1 MRQTSWHIITGA
13 PCSGKTTVIKEIE
26 QRGIRVIH
34 EAARAYIDRQ
44 LGRGLRLDQ
53 IKANM
58 EQFERHI
65 LQAKVRV
72 EDSLTKTETVF
83 FDRGVPDSIAYYNLA
98 GLDPA
103 EPLELSRRIRY
114 GRIFFFERLNFFKDG
129 VRSEDEM
136 IAARLNALL
145 LQAYEAIGYDIIPV
159 PVMPVADRTD
169 LVLATID

>member
-1 MRQTSWHIITGA
+1 MRQTNWHIITGA

-65 LQAKVRV
+65 LQAKIRA

-83 FDRGVPDSIAYYNLA
+83 FDRGVPDSIAYYNLE

-103 EPLELSRRIRY
+103 EPLKLSRRIRY
-114 GRIFFFERLNFFKDG
+114 RRIFFFERLHFLKDG

-145 LQAYEAIGYDIIPV
+145 LKAYEDIGYDIITV

-169 LVLATID
+169 LVLADID